1 MVIAMVLGLVGALYF
16 VRLLLRSIL
25 APIQSLTG
33 FARELGEGNLDQVV
47 PVLSSD
53 ELGQLADAFN
63 KMAAKLRAYRQ
74 ITSDEI
80 LQARQMTEITFSA
93 FPDPIIAFD
102 SRGVVNFKNPAAEKL
117 LQKLRLDDHLPEQ
130 IAEQVEAVLK
140 GGDDYIPVSF
150 ANSICVR
157 PDDKETF
164 FLPRVIGIRGDKGTI
179 FGGAAILQNVTRLR
193 LVDELKTNLVSTVS
207 HELKTPL
214 TSVRMALHLLLEES
228 IGTLTSKQSE
238 LLLAARDDSERLL
251 SMINDLLDL
260 ARLESGNAHMMIEPR
275 TPGDLVTSAIAASK
289 DVAAHN
295 RVRLVPMLAEE
306 SLPLVAIEWQQISH
320 VFSNLITNAVKH
332 SPPGEE
338 VVIKAA
344 REDGGIRFSVTD
356 KGPGIAQKYQ
366 PYLFEKFYRVPGAE
380 RTGAGLGLSI
390 AREIVRAHHGSIGV
404 RSVPGQGAEFYFDIP
419 FYDGAAALHPQPAP
433 APPAAKSLSATKTP
447 RS

>member
-1 MVIAMVLGLVGALYF
+1 MLIAMAAGLVAALF
-16 VRLLLRSIL
+16 FAHRLQRSIL
-25 APIQSLTG
+25 TPIQSLTR
-33 FARELGEGNLDQVV
+33 FSRELGEGNLDQVV
-47 PVLSSD
+47 PVLSGD
-53 ELGQLADAFN
+53 EIGQLADAFN

-74 ITSDEI
+74 LTSDEI

-102 SRGVVNFKNPAAEKL
+102 SHGQVNFKNPAAEKL
-117 LQKLRLDDHLPEQ
+117 LQKLQLDDHLPEQ
-130 IAEQVEAVLK
+130 LTEQVETVLK

-150 ANSICVR
+150 ANAICLR

-164 FLPRVIGIRGDKGTI
+164 FLPRVIGIRGDKGAI

-214 TSVRMALHLLLEES
+214 TSVRMALHLLLEEA
-228 IGTLTSKQSE
+228 IGELNSKQSE

-260 ARLESGNAHMMIEPR
+260 ARLESGTEHMMFEPR
-275 TPGDLVTSAIAASK
+275 TPGDMVNSA
-289 DVAAHN
+289 VAAGKDAADRN
-295 RVRLVPMLAEE
+295 RVKLVPVLAEA
-306 SLPLVAIEWQQISH
+306 SLPLVAVEWQQISH
-320 VFSNLITNAVKH
+320 VFSNLIHNAVKH

-338 VVIKAA
+338 VVVKAA

-356 KGPGIAQKYQ
+356 KGGGIPQKFQ

-419 FYDGAAALHPQPAP
+419 FYDATANTSHVNA
-433 APPAAKSLSATKTP
+433 APPVTKSLRATKSP
-447 RS
+447 LK